1 MSIIQKIRFLA
12 LIVGVLHAV
21 ILNAY
26 SSQKSAADAPSA
38 EVISQRLEELA
49 VGKLDINEAQD
60 VVRSAGDTKDV
71 KFSVKLKLI
80 AVSFS
85 IKERNIEGQG
95 LIAFDALNS
104 LRKLG
109 ETKEYFLRN
118 AKNYHENPLLAYY
131 SILILA
137 CSPTPEIASALP
149 GNEETLSNNLIH
161 GALENY
167 RRLECHSKAYQL
179 AVEHDKRFNLLA
191 MCARSGWSQISDVVD
206 PELEFFP
213 EVIWGQGKLYD
224 LSKEDP
230 AAVAKSIFSFR
241 PSWID
246 NAADLESL
254 KKYYLRHVV
263 DQTRSQFKLLNEAE
277 AAKSQ

>member
-1 MSIIQKIRFLA
+1 MSIIRKIRLLA
-12 LIVGVLHAV
+12 LIVGVPQAV

-26 SSQKSAADAPSA
+26 SSQKPAGDAPSA
-38 EVISQRLEELA
+38 EVIDQRLEQLA
-49 VGKLDINEAQD
+49 VGKLDLNEAQD

-109 ETKEYFLRN
+109 EPKEYFLRN
-118 AKNYHENPLLAYY
+118 AKNFHENPVLAYY

-137 CSPTPEIASALP
+137 CNPAPEIARALP

-167 RRLECHSKAYQL
+167 RRLEFHSQAYQL

-191 MCARSGWSQISDVVD
+191 MCARSGWSPFSDEED
-206 PELEFFP
+206 PELNCFS
-213 EVIWGQGKLYD
+213 EVVWGQAKLYEW
-224 LSKEDP
+224 SKEDP

-241 PSWID
+241 PSWMQ
-246 NAADLESL
+246 NAADLERL
-254 KKYYLRHVV
+254 KTYFLRHVV